1 MIINELH
8 NEMLNSRV
16 RKLEGRV
23 EIYEGSTLTLTC
35 GCHDALQSFTI
46 ERIGEEGKFFG
57 FGVCARLNV
66 KLIDKERKIDVSTAN
81 TLEVVCGVDDGDYI
95 YPFPHFYVTEVNRNE
110 ATNELSVTAYDDL
123 ILAAGFYLEDLQ
135 LPLNYSMRTL
145 VAACAATLQIPL
157 DTESVAGR
165 VFDLEMNIGANF
177 NGDETLR
184 QILNYVAEATQTIY
198 YVSHDWK
205 LTFKRPDRDGAP
217 VTTINN
223 ELYFTLNNKT
233 NRRLDNIAHV
243 TDLGENV
250 IASTGLVGS
259 TQYIRNNPFWSLQD
273 NVGQLLEDAIDRVGG
288 LRINQFDM
296 EWRGNYLVEVADKIG
311 MVGRDGV
318 TYCSFL
324 LNDTILFDG
333 AFSQKT
339 EWSYANNDIETAD
352 NPANLG
358 TALNQTFAKV
368 DKVNRQI
375 EMVVSETQANTEA
388 IAQLLLNANDIN
400 ASVTKVTEQ
409 IIETEDGLH
418 QEIETLRQEVSAKMT
433 AEDVKIVISEQLA
446 SGGVDQVTTSTGF
459 TFNQDGLM
467 IDKSGTEMTTQITE
481 DGMTVFRS
489 DEAVLVANN
498 EGVIAEDLHATT
510 YLNIGKYSRFEDY
523 EDNGEVRT
531 GCFWMGEE

>member
-1 MIINELH
+1 MIINNLH

-46 ERIGEEGKFFG
+46 ERVGEEGKFFG
-57 FGVCARLNV
+57 FGVCQRLNV
-66 KLIDKERKIDVSTAN
+66 KLIDQGRNIKVSTAN

-110 ATNELSVTAYDDL
+110 NTNELSVTAYDDL
-123 ILAAGFYLEDLQ
+123 IIATGFFLADLR
-135 LPLNYSMRTL
+135 LPLSYSLRTL
-145 VAACAATLQIPL
+145 CAVCASVLEIPL
-157 DTESVAGR
+157 DTDSIAGKE
-165 VFDLEMNIGANF
+165 FDLMIEGGANF
-177 NGDETLR
+177 NGDENVR
-184 QILNYVAEATQTIY
+184 QVLNYIAEVTQTIY
-198 YVSHDWK
+198 YISHDWK
-205 LTFKRPDRDGAP
+205 LTFKRPDRDGDP
-217 VTTINN
+217 VITIDNN
-223 ELYFTLNNKT
+223 LYFSLNNKT

-243 TDLGENV
+243 TDLGDN
-250 IASTGLVGS
+250 ITATTGQVGS
-259 TQYIRNNPFWSLQD
+259 TQYIRNNPFWTLQNNVGKLLQD
-273 NVGQLLEDAIDRVGG
+273 AINRVGG

-311 MVGRDGV
+311 MVGRDGE

-324 LNDTILFDG
+324 LNDTLLFDG

-339 EWSYANNDIETAD
+339 EWSYANNDVETAD

-388 IAQLLLNANDIN
+388 IAQLLLNATDIN
-400 ASVTKVTEQ
+400 ASVSKVTEQ
-409 IIETEDGLH
+409 IEETEESLN
-418 QEIETLRQEVSAKMT
+418 QEIQTLRQEVSAKMT
-433 AEDVKIVISEQLA
+433 SEEIKFLISEELSTNGA
-446 SGGVDQVTTSTGF
+446 DKVTTSTGY
-459 TFNQDGLM
+459 TFNQDGLT
-467 IDKSGTEMTTQITE
+467 IDKSGTEMTTTITE

-489 DEAVLVANN
+489 GEAVLIANN
-498 EGVIAEDLHATT
+498 EGVLAEDLHATT
-510 YLNIGKYSRFEDY
+510 YLMIGKYSRFEDY
-523 EDNGEVRT
+523 EEDNEPRT

>member
-1 MIINELH
+1 MIRNNLH

-23 EIYEGSTLTLTC
+23 EIYQGSTLTLTC

-57 FGVCARLNV
+57 FGVCSRLNV
-66 KLIDKERKIDVSTAN
+66 KLIDRERKINVSTAN
-81 TLEVVCGVDDGDYI
+81 TLEVVCGVDNGNYI

-123 ILAAGFYLEDLQ
+123 ILAAGFYLADLQ
-135 LPLNYSMRTL
+135 LPINYSVRAL
-145 VAACAATLQIPL
+145 VAACAATLNIPL
-157 DTESVAGR
+157 DTNSIAGEE
-165 VFDLEMNIGANF
+165 FGLQMDIAANF

-184 QILNYVAEATQTIY
+184 QILNYVAEITQTVY
-198 YVSHDWK
+198 YISHDWK
-205 LTFKRPDRDGAP
+205 LTFKRPDRDGKP
-217 VTTINN
+217 VATIDN

-243 TDLGENV
+243 TDLGENIV
-250 IASTGLVGS
+250 ASTGLVGS
-259 TQYIRNNPFWSLQD
+259 TQYIRNNPFWALQD
-273 NVGQLLEDAIDRVGG
+273 NVGQLLEAAIDRVGG

-296 EWRGNYLVEVADKIG
+296 EWRGNYLIEVADKIG
-311 MVGRDGV
+311 MVGRDGE

-324 LNDTILFDG
+324 LNDTILYDG

-339 EWSYANNDIETAD
+339 EWSYANNDIETAE

-375 EMVVSETQANTEA
+375 QMVVSENQANTEA
-388 IAQLLLNANDIN
+388 IAELKLNATDIN
-400 ASVTKVTEQ
+400 ASVSKMTEQ
-409 IIETEDGLH
+409 IVQTEDGLH
-418 QEIETLRQEVSAKMT
+418 QEIESLRQEVNAKMT
-433 AEDVKIVISEQLA
+433 SEEIKFLISEELA
-446 SGGVDQVTTSTGF
+446 TNGVDKVTTSTGF
-459 TFNQDGLM
+459 TFNQDGLT
-467 IDKSGTEMTTQITE
+467 IDKSGTEMTTTITE
-481 DGMTVFRS
+481 DGMTVYRS
-489 DEAVLVANN
+489 GDAVLVANN
-498 EGVIAEDLHATT
+498 EGVKAEDLHATT
-510 YLNIGKYSRFEDY
+510 YLNIGKYTRFEDY
-523 EDNGEVRT
+523 YEDEPRT